1 MSPPTINAL
10 RFYGKHDLR
19 LEQVEPLYVSSI
31 QVPFVAPTNLRLS
44 PCGPNDVRLKIAYC
58 GICGTDVTEYTHGP
72 IFPPAHGSQNALTGI
87 SLPVVMGH
95 EFVGT
100 IIELGSNVTDFA
112 TGQRVAVNPACDH
125 RHYEFDHCGPCKD
138 GRYNICDATA
148 TYGLSAPG
156 GGFSEEIVVNT
167 MNCFILPPNVD
178 LKSAALVEPLAVAHH
193 CLTLSGFKRGQTALI
208 CGAGPIGLALLLLL
222 RVLGASTIIV
232 TEILETRMSQARN
245 FGADAVLCPL
255 RTTDENETTLDTI
268 HRLTGDGVD
277 VAFDATGLQST
288 LDLSIEATKPRGTIF
303 NVAIHKKPLS
313 LDLNFL
319 AIKEKRLLAGICYLA
334 EDFAAVIAMMADGS
348 LNADR
353 MITSIVPLSNVVQ
366 GGFEQL
372 IHNRDAHVK
381 ILIQPD

>member
-1 MSPPTINAL
+1 MSSKSVNAL
-10 RFYGKHDLR
+10 RFYGKDDLR
-19 LEQVEPLYVSSI
+19 LEVVESLYVCSIHVSS
-31 QVPFVAPTNLRLS
+31 VALIDLCQS
-44 PCGPNDVRLKIAYC
+44 PCGPRDVRLEIAYC

-72 IFPPAHGSQNALTGI
+72 IFPPAHGARNALTGI

-112 TGQRVAVNPACDH
+112 LGQRVAVNPACDH
-125 RHYEFDHCGPCKD
+125 RHYDYEHCGSCKG

-156 GGFSEEIVVNT
+156 GGFADEIVVHT
-167 MNCFILPPNVD
+167 MNCFVLPPNVD

-193 CLTLSGFKRGQTALI
+193 CITLSGFKRGQTALI

-222 RVLGASTIIV
+222 RVMGASTIVV
-232 TEILETRMSQARN
+232 TEILETRMAQARN

-255 RTTDENETTLDTI
+255 QTSDDSETTLGTI

-277 VAFDATGLQST
+277 VAYDATGLQST
-288 LDLSIEATKPRGTIF
+288 LDLSIAATKPRGTIF

-313 LDLNFL
+313 LNLNAL

>member
-1 MSPPTINAL
+1 MSGTRCELSAPA
-10 RFYGKHDLR
+10 
-19 LEQVEPLYVSSI
+19 YVC
-31 QVPFVAPTNLRLS
+31 RS
-44 PCGPNDVRLKIAYC
+44 PCGPKDVRLKIAYC

-72 IFPPAHGSQNALTGI
+72 IFPPAHGTQNALTGI

-100 IIELGSNVTDFA
+100 ILELGSDVTDFVV
-112 TGQRVAVNPACDH
+112 GQRVAVNPACDH
-125 RHYEFDHCGPCKD
+125 RHYDHDHCGPCKE
-138 GRYNICDATA
+138 GAYNICDSTA

-156 GGFSEEIVVNT
+156 GGYSEEIVVNT
-167 MNCFILPPNVD
+167 MNCFILPPNVN
-178 LKSAALVEPLAVAHH
+178 LESAALVEPLAVAHH
-193 CLTLSGFKRGQTALI
+193 CITLSGFRAGQTALI

-222 RVLGASTIIV
+222 RVLGASKVIV
-232 TEILETRMSQARN
+232 TEILETRMNQAGN
-245 FGADAVLCPL
+245 FGADAVLSPL
-255 RTTDENETTLDTI
+255 EAASNGKNALDSI
-268 HRLTGDGVD
+268 RELTGDGVD
-277 VAFDATGLQST
+277 IAFDATGLQST
-288 LDLSIEATKPRGTIF
+288 LDLSITATKPRGTIL

-313 LDLNFL
+313 LNLNSL

-334 EDFAAVIAMMADGS
+334 EDFKAVIAMMADGR
-348 LNADR
+348 LKADR